1 LSALH
6 KVTAVSKSTAHEA
19 VLSAEQTARQELT
32 EALEKQRVEHHR
44 EKQQL
49 LLEISELRANV
60 SRCEQQSAW
69 REERMKQEVS
79 DVQQR
84 LQEAEMRNQEL
95 TTTISQSK
103 CSTL

>member
-1 LSALH
+1 M
-6 KVTAVSKSTAHEA
+6 
-19 VLSAEQTARQELT
+19 
-32 EALEKQRVEHHR
+32 
-44 EKQQL
+44 
-49 LLEISELRANV
+49 
-60 SRCEQQSAW
+60 SRCEQQAAW

-103 CSTL
+103 CLV